1 MKKIIK
7 VSKELIEKFNNACNV
22 VVDEFS
28 SMEDESIVFEQQ
40 VKFNPVREGLD
51 AEISPTKGAIMDIQ
65 VVTCAND
72 TCYVQGVLY
81 INGKK
86 VGYTEGGSRLND
98 VFTVNG
104 YTVAVTQKP
113 DVIAA

>member
-7 VSKELIEKFNNACNV
+7 VSKELIDKFNNACDV

-40 VKFNPVREGLD
+40 VKFNPVREGIE
-51 AEISPTKGAIMDIQ
+51 AQVSPTKGAVMDIQ

-81 INGKK
+81 IDGQK
-86 VGYTEGGSRLND
+86 VGYTDGGSKLND
-98 VFTVNG
+98 IFTVKG
-104 YTVAVTQKP
+104 YTVAVTQLA
-113 DVIAA
+113 DIIMQ